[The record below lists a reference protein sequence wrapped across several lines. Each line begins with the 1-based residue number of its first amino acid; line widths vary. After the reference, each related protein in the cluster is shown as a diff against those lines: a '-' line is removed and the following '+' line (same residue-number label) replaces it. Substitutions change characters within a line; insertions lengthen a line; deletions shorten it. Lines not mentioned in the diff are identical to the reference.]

1 MRPAKS
7 AHTPM
12 AAPPPRPDRPR
23 LGWLD
28 AAILAGV
35 AAFVAFIVYRVDSV
49 LYYRW
54 NWGRLWPY
62 ILQPDGSPGLLLIG
76 FMTTLRLSFY
86 GIALAAVLG
95 LVFGLMRTSH
105 RLFPRLLARGYV
117 EIVRNMPPLVF
128 IFIFYFFISN
138 QITPLLGLDR
148 IGHDLSPQAATALRI
163 LVADPRLLE
172 NFVSGLICLALFE
185 GAYVTEIV
193 RAGIQSIERG
203 QWEAARSLGLGF
215 WQTLRKVVLPQAIRR
230 VAPPLAGQFITLI
243 KSSSIVSLIS
253 IQELTFTATEIAVTT
268 ERVFETWIVVGAM
281 YFVVCYLCSLA
292 FGRLE
297 RRAVG

>member
-1 MRPAKS
+1 
-7 AHTPM
+7 M
-12 AAPPPRPDRPR
+12 AARPQAERAR
-23 LGWLD
+23 FGALD
-28 AAILAGV
+28 AAILAAL
-35 AAFVAFIVYRVDSV
+35 AAFVAFVVYRVDSV
-49 LYYRW
+49 LYYHW

-62 ILQPDGSPGLLLIG
+62 IIQPDGTPGLLLIG
-76 FMTTLRLSFY
+76 FLTTLRLSLY
-86 GIALAAVLG
+86 GIVLAAALG
-95 LVFGLMRTSH
+95 LMFGLMRTSR

-128 IFIFYFFISN
+128 IFIFYFFISS

-148 IGHDLSPQAATALRI
+148 LGSGLDPSAARALRI
-163 LVADPRLLE
+163 LVADPPLVE

-203 QWEAARSLGLGF
+203 QWEAARALGLGG
-215 WQTLRKVVLPQAIRR
+215 WATLRKVILPQAIRR

-281 YFVVCYLCSLA
+281 YFAVCWACSLA
-292 FGRLE
+292 FARLE
-297 RRAVG
+297 RRAS

>member
-1 MRPAKS
+1 MPGS
-7 AHTPM
+7 Q
-12 AAPPPRPDRPR
+12 PRADRPR
-23 LGWLD
+23 FGWLD
-28 AAILAGV
+28 AAILAAV

-62 ILQPDGSPGLLLIG
+62 IVQPDGSPGLLLIG
-76 FMTTLRLSFY
+76 FMTTLRLSLY
-86 GIALAAVLG
+86 GILLAALLG
-95 LVFGLMRTSH
+95 MVFGLMRTSR
-105 RLFPRLLARGYV
+105 RLFPRLVARGYV

-128 IFIFYFFISN
+128 IFIFYFFISS

-148 IGHDLSPQAATALRI
+148 IGHELSPGTSAVVRV
-163 LVADPRLLE
+163 LVSDPRLIE

-193 RAGIQSIERG
+193 RAGIQSIEQG
-203 QWEAARSLGLGF
+203 QREAARALGLG
-215 WQTLRKVVLPQAIRR
+215 WWLTLRKVVLPQAIRR

-292 FGRLE
+292 FARLE
-297 RRAVG
+297 RGVTG

>member
-1 MRPAKS
+1 MQAPA
-7 AHTPM
+7 
-12 AAPPPRPDRPR
+12 PRADRPR
-23 LGWLD
+23 FGALD
-28 AAILAGV
+28 AAILAAV

-62 ILQPDGSPGLLLIG
+62 IVQPDGTPGLLLIG
-76 FMTTLRLSFY
+76 FMTTLRLSLY
-86 GIALAAVLG
+86 GIVLAAALG
-95 LVFGLMRTSH
+95 LVFGLMRTSK
-105 RLFPRLLARGYV
+105 RLLPRLLARGYV

-128 IFIFYFFISN
+128 IFIFYFFISS

-148 IGHDLSPQAATALRI
+148 IGQGLSPQVATTLRI
-163 LVADPRLLE
+163 LVADPRLIE

-193 RAGIQSIERG
+193 RAGVQSIERG
-203 QWEAARSLGLGF
+203 QWEAARSLGLGG
-215 WQTLRKVVLPQAIRR
+215 WLTLRKVILPQAIRR

-281 YFVVCYLCSLA
+281 YFVVCYVCSLA
-292 FGRLE
+292 FARLE
-297 RRAVG
+297 RRVAG

>member
-1 MRPAKS
+1 MPAAS
-7 AHTPM
+7 RRSERARFG
-12 AAPPPRPDRPR
+12 A
-23 LGWLD
+23 LD
-28 AAILAGV
+28 AAILAAV

-62 ILQPDGSPGLLLIG
+62 ILQPDGTPGLLLIG
-76 FMTTLRLSFY
+76 FVTTLRLSLY
-86 GIALAAVLG
+86 GIVLAALVG
-95 LVFGLMRTSH
+95 LVFGLMRTSR

-128 IFIFYFFISN
+128 IFIFYFFLSS

-148 IGHDLSPQAATALRI
+148 LGHGLGPEAAAAMRI

-193 RAGIQSIERG
+193 RAGVQSIERG
-203 QWEAARSLGLGF
+203 QWEAARSLGLGG
-215 WQTLRKVVLPQAIRR
+215 WLTLRKVVLPQAIRR
-230 VAPPLAGQFITLI
+230 MAPPLAGQFITLI

-253 IQELTFTATEIAVTT
+253 IQELTFTATEVAVTT
-268 ERVFETWIVVGAM
+268 ERVFETWIIVGAM
-281 YFVVCYLCSLA
+281 YFCVCYLCSLA
-292 FGRLE
+292 FARLE
-297 RRAVG
+297 RRAAG

>member
-1 MRPAKS
+1 MQAPA
-7 AHTPM
+7 
-12 AAPPPRPDRPR
+12 PRAERPR
-23 LGWLD
+23 FGALD
-28 AAILAGV
+28 AAILAAV
-35 AAFVAFIVYRVDSV
+35 AALVAFIVYRVDSV

-62 ILQPDGSPGLLLIG
+62 IVQPDGTPGLLLIG
-76 FMTTLRLSFY
+76 FMTTLRLSLY
-86 GIALAAVLG
+86 GIALAALLG
-95 LVFGLMRTSH
+95 LVFGLMRTNR

-128 IFIFYFFISN
+128 IFIFYFFISS

-148 IGHDLSPQAATALRI
+148 LGQSLGPHTAATLRI
-163 LVADPRLLE
+163 LVADPRLIE
-172 NFVSGLICLALFE
+172 NFVSGLMCLALFE

-203 QWEAARSLGLGF
+203 QWEAARSLGLGG
-215 WQTLRKVVLPQAIRR
+215 WLTLRKVILPQAIRR

-281 YFVVCYLCSLA
+281 YFVVCYVCSLA
-292 FGRLE
+292 FARLE
-297 RRAVG
+297 RRVAG

>member
-1 MRPAKS
+1 MQAPA
-7 AHTPM
+7 
-12 AAPPPRPDRPR
+12 PRADRPR
-23 LGWLD
+23 FGALD
-28 AAILAGV
+28 AAILAAV

-62 ILQPDGSPGLLLIG
+62 IMQPDGTPGLLLIG
-76 FMTTLRLSFY
+76 FMTTLRLSLY
-86 GIALAAVLG
+86 GIVLAALLG
-95 LVFGLMRTSH
+95 LVFGLMRTSK

-128 IFIFYFFISN
+128 IFIFYFFISS

-148 IGHDLSPQAATALRI
+148 IGRDLSPQATTILRI
-163 LVADPRLLE
+163 LVADPRLIE

-193 RAGIQSIERG
+193 RAGVQSIERG
-203 QWEAARSLGLGF
+203 QWEAARSLGLGG
-215 WQTLRKVVLPQAIRR
+215 WLTLRKVVLPQAIRR
-230 VAPPLAGQFITLI
+230 MAPPLAGQFITLI

-281 YFVVCYLCSLA
+281 YFVVCYVCSLA
-292 FGRLE
+292 FARLE
-297 RRAVG
+297 RRVAG

>member
-1 MRPAKS
+1 MQAPA
-7 AHTPM
+7 
-12 AAPPPRPDRPR
+12 PRADRPR
-23 LGWLD
+23 FGALD
-28 AAILAGV
+28 AAILAAV

-62 ILQPDGSPGLLLIG
+62 IMQPDGTPGLLLIG
-76 FMTTLRLSFY
+76 FMTTLRLSLY
-86 GIALAAVLG
+86 GIVLAALLG
-95 LVFGLMRTSH
+95 LVFGLMRTSK

-128 IFIFYFFISN
+128 IFIFYFFISS

-148 IGHDLSPQAATALRI
+148 IGRDLSPQATTILRI
-163 LVADPRLLE
+163 LVADPRLIE

-193 RAGIQSIERG
+193 RAGVQSIERG
-203 QWEAARSLGLGF
+203 QWEAARSLGLGG
-215 WQTLRKVVLPQAIRR
+215 WLTLRKVVLPQAIRR
-230 VAPPLAGQFITLI
+230 MAPPLAGQFITLI

-281 YFVVCYLCSLA
+281 YFVVCYVCSLA
-292 FGRLE
+292 FARLE
-297 RRAVG
+297 RRATG